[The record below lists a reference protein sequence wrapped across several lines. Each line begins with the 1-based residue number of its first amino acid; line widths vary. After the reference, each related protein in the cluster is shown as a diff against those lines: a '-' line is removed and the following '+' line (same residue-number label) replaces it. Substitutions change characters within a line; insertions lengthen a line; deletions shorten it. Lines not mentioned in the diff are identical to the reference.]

1 MILKCAI
8 LPTLIICLVIVM
20 SLILFNIAILSL
32 IAIIAAVVLYFTAK
46 KFAVENNPIIDEI
59 ASILPQANCG
69 ACGSAGC
76 QNFASRC
83 AAASEQE
90 FANLYCPVGG
100 AKVMTKIAQL
110 LGYKAEEKER
120 TCAVLHCNGTCQNAP
135 DKVQYIGLKSC
146 RLASRVFVG
155 RTGCPDG
162 CLRMGDC
169 VRNCPF
175 NAIELDEK
183 TGLPKVD
190 PDKCTSCGACV
201 RICPRGL
208 FEIRPV
214 GKDGVRVYVACNNKQ
229 KGAIARKNCSAACIG
244 CMKCAKICADVKVE
258 NNLSHIPTTV
268 SAEEYGEQLA
278 ANCPTGAIIYTG
290 KKNEQN

>member
-1 MILKCAI
+1 M
-8 LPTLIICLVIVM
+8 VM
-20 SLILFNIAILSL
+20 TSLILFNVLILSM
-32 IAIIAAVVLYFTAK
+32 IAVIAAIVLYFTAK
-46 KFAVENNPIIDEI
+46 KFQVENNPLVDEI
-59 ASILPQANCG
+59 AAMLPQANCG

-76 QNFASRC
+76 QNFAEKC
-83 AAASEQE
+83 AAATADD
-90 FANLYCPVGG
+90 FAGLYCPVGG
-100 AKVMTKIAQL
+100 QKVMSKIAER
-110 LGYKAEEKER
+110 LGYKAQKKER

-155 RTGCPDG
+155 NTGCPNG

-175 NAIELDEK
+175 GAIELNK
-183 TGLPKVD
+183 VTGLPQVN

-208 FEIRPV
+208 FEIRPM
-214 GKDGVRVYVACNNKQ
+214 GKNGVRVYVACNNTQ
-229 KGAIARKNCSAACIG
+229 KGAQARKNCKAACIG
-244 CMKCAKICADVKVE
+244 CMKCSKICPDVKVE

-268 SAEEYGEQLA
+268 SAEEFGEQLA
-278 ANCPTGAIIYTG
+278 ANCPTGAIIFTG

>member
-1 MILKCAI
+1 M
-8 LPTLIICLVIVM
+8 T
-20 SLILFNIAILSL
+20 SLILYNIAILS
-32 IAIIAAVVLYFTAK
+32 AVAVVAAVVLYFTAQ
-46 KFAVENNPIIDEI
+46 KFKVEENPLIDEI
-59 ASILPQANCG
+59 ASMLPQANCG

-76 QNFASRC
+76 QNFASKC
-83 AAASEQE
+83 ASASAED

-100 AKVMTKIAQL
+100 QAVMKKIAER
-110 LGYKAEEKER
+110 LGYTTEEKER

-155 RTGCPDG
+155 KTGCPNG

-169 VRNCPF
+169 MRNCPF
-175 NAIELDEK
+175 GAIELNKE
-183 TGLPKVD
+183 TGIPVVN

-214 GKDGVRVYVACNNKQ
+214 GKNGVRVYVACSNKQ
-229 KGAIARKNCSAACIG
+229 KGALARKNCKAACIG
-244 CMKCAKICADVKVE
+244 CMKCTKICPDVKVE
-258 NNLSHIPTTV
+258 DNLSHIPTSV
-268 SAEEYGEQLA
+268 SAEEYGAQLA
-278 ANCPTGAIIYTG
+278 ANCPTGAIIFTG
-290 KKNEQN
+290 KKDEQN